1 MNLVKKISIISLLLV
16 FFVFTSRSFAD
27 EAMQYTLKNS
37 LYGGILGGLIGSAV
51 LLLSDEPDDNLSYI
65 PTGVGVG
72 VLLGAAYGIATSGV
86 IESPIG
92 EIEDGR
98 FTLNMP
104 TLKRVEIFDEN
115 VNGKELINSIDVQ
128 IHFLW
133 MSQS

>member
-1 MNLVKKISIISLLLV
+1 MNFVKKTSIIALLLV

-27 EAMQYTLKNS
+27 DTMQYTLKNS
-37 LYGGILGGLIGSAV
+37 LYGGILGALLGSAV

-65 PTGVGVG
+65 PTGIGVG

-86 IESPIG
+86 IESSIG

-115 VNGKELINSIDVQ
+115 VNGREWINSIDV
-128 IHFLW
+128 FRFKF
-133 MSQS
+133 

>member
-1 MNLVKKISIISLLLV
+1 MNLVKKTSIIALLLV

-27 EAMQYTLKNS
+27 DTMQYTLKNS

-86 IESPIG
+86 VESIG
-92 EIEDGR
+92 EVEDGR

-115 VNGKELINSIDVQ
+115 MNGKELINSIDL
-128 IHFLW
+128 FRFKF
-133 MSQS
+133 

>member
-1 MNLVKKISIISLLLV
+1 MNLVKKVSIISLLLV

-27 EAMQYTLKNS
+27 DTMQYTLKNS

-65 PTGVGVG
+65 PTGIGVG

-86 IESPIG
+86 IESMG

-98 FTLNMP
+98 FTFKMP
-104 TLKRVEIFDEN
+104 TLKRTEIFDEN
-115 VNGKELINSIDVQ
+115 VNGREFINSIDVLR
-128 IHFLW
+128 FKF
-133 MSQS
+133 

>member
-1 MNLVKKISIISLLLV
+1 MNFIKKVSTISLLLV

-27 EAMQYTLKNS
+27 DTMQYTLKNS

-72 VLLGAAYGIATSGV
+72 VLLGAAYGLATSGV
-86 IESPIG
+86 VESIG

-98 FTLNMP
+98 FTFNMP

-115 VNGKELINSIDVQ
+115 ANDRELINSIDLLR
-128 IHFLW
+128 FKF
-133 MSQS
+133 